1 MDIEQAATIQGDQAA
16 AKLGRARASD
26 GDVLAVVVGVSEDEP
41 TGLVAG
47 WFGGKG
53 PALNKTGGPLVTVI
67 DNRYAIIH
75 DMASP

>member
-1 MDIEQAATIQGDQAA
+1 MQGSQAVFEF
-16 AKLGRARASD
+16 LGPGASD

>member
-16 AKLGRARASD
+16 AKLGRARAFD
-26 GDVLAVVVGVSEDEP
+26 GDVLAVLVGVPEDEP

-67 DNRYAIIH
+67 DNRYTIIH
-75 DMASP
+75 DMAAP